1 MPSALGGGM
10 CKGVI
15 ILFLKRKFEYNRV
28 SIKPIQ
34 VKKAMKSYS
43 IRRRRETFVRHPYRV
58 LARYFRP
65 SEASRV
71 KNIINRILTLSE
83 EECRVLLYSIIEDFE
98 YRHNDV
104 RNVFKKHYLQ
114 SQDFIPKQAK
124 LSEER
129 KLLIGSF
136 FTREYSIEAAALF
149 NPSIVPHPDQK
160 GLSSGELRF
169 ILSLRATGEGHI
181 SSIVFR
187 SGIIDSKNR
196 LILDPV
202 RPFVELP
209 NIEFAPYYP
218 KELFERRLQEL
229 NVDDII
235 HNLIFADLPDEFT
248 FEKLNNRLNDFKNY
262 RLPSHTLNET
272 ISLIDWIAHSNY
284 QLIFRPK
291 TDISERVIFPVSR
304 LRSNGIEDARFV
316 QFDDDGEMTYF
327 ATYTSFAGHTIVPM
341 LLETKD
347 FLAFKMRT
355 LNGYAARGKGMAL
368 FPRKIN
374 GLYTMVSRQDG
385 ENLFLMQSDDIYLWN
400 ETKKLYGPRYK
411 WEFIQVGNCGSPIET
426 EAGWLLLTHGV
437 GSVRE
442 YAIGAILLD
451 LDDPSKVIG
460 SLKKPLLE
468 PNEVEREG
476 YVPNVVYTCGAL
488 VHNGMLIMPYAS
500 SDTSSGIAS
509 IRLNEL
515 LEMLLD
521 S

>member
-1 MPSALGGGM
+1 
-10 CKGVI
+10 
-15 ILFLKRKFEYNRV
+15 
-28 SIKPIQ
+28 
-34 VKKAMKSYS
+34 MKSYS
-43 IRRRRETFVRHPYRV
+43 MRRRRETFVRNPDRV
-58 LARYFRP
+58 LARYHRP
-65 SEASRV
+65 PEASRV
-71 KNIINRILTLSE
+71 KNIINRILALSE
-83 EECRVLLYSIIEDFE
+83 EECRDLLHSVIEDFE
-98 YRHNDV
+98 YRHNDI
-104 RNVFKKHYLQ
+104 RKVFKTHYLQ
-114 SQDFIPKQAK
+114 TQDFIPKQAK

-149 NPSIVPHPDQK
+149 NPSIVPHPDQR
-160 GLSSGELRF
+160 GLSPVELRF
-169 ILSLRATGEGHI
+169 ILSLRATGEGHR

-187 SGIIDSKNR
+187 GGIIDNKNR

-209 NIEFAPYYP
+209 KIELGPYYN
-218 KELFERRLQEL
+218 KELFERRLTEL
-229 NVDDII
+229 NIDDII
-235 HNLIFADLPDEFT
+235 CNQIFEEVPDEFS
-248 FEKLNNRLNDFKNY
+248 FEEMNTRLEDFKNFH
-262 RLPSHTLNET
+262 LPSHTLNET
-272 ISLIDWIAHSNY
+272 ISLINEITHSNY
-284 QLIFRPK
+284 QMIFLPE
-291 TDISERVIFPVSR
+291 TDISERVIFPVSK
-304 LRSNGIEDARFV
+304 LRRIGIEDARFV
-316 QFDDDGEMTYF
+316 QFVDDDGEMTYF
-327 ATYTSFAGHTIVPM
+327 ATYTSFTGHTIIPM

-347 FLAFKMRT
+347 FLIFKMCT

-385 ENLFLMQSDDIYLWN
+385 ENLFLMQSDNIHFWN

-437 GSVRE
+437 GPVRE
-442 YAIGAILLD
+442 YRIGVILLD

-468 PNEVEREG
+468 PNVVEREG

-488 VHNGMLIMPYAS
+488 IHNGMLIMPYAS
-500 SDTSSGIAS
+500 SDTSSGIAT
-509 IRLNEL
+509 IQLNEL

-521 S
+521 SQ